1 MDVLFRKDKNTK
13 EIVAFLPECPVNY
26 GNILCYMHIG
36 QHSEATLQYYWDTVK
51 ATEEEYRP
59 LLEEL
64 ENIVYNDDILTVKK
78 RLNYDKL
85 SDAWDYLRRKEE

>member
-51 ATEEEYRP
+51 ATEEEYKP
-59 LLEEL
+59 FLEEL
-64 ENIVYNDDILTVKK
+64 E
-78 RLNYDKL
+78 KL
-85 SDAWDYLRRKEE
+85 DFDAFEEIHNENKEHWKMCTLAIEKLYE

>member
-1 MDVLFRKDKNTK
+1 MDILFRKDRKTN
-13 EIVAFLPECPVNY
+13 EVVAFIPESIVNY
-26 GNILCYMHIG
+26 GKILSYTHIG
-36 QHSEATLQYYWDTVK
+36 QHSEASLEYYWETVK
-51 ATEEEYRP
+51 ATEEEYKP

-85 SDAWDYLRRKEE
+85 SDVWDYLRRK

>member
-1 MDVLFRKDKNTK
+1 MDILFRKDKDTK

-36 QHSEATLQYYWDTVK
+36 QHSEASLQYYWDTVK
-51 ATEEEYRP
+51 ATEEEYKP

-64 ENIVYNDDILTVKK
+64 KNIIYDDILTVKK

-85 SDAWDYLRRKEE
+85 SDAWNYLRRK